1 MKQMQPNEMEMEQS
15 ECYQIAKITL
25 YLGYISLSIGFSAIF
40 FLYI

>member
-1 MKQMQPNEMEMEQS
+1 MQPNEMEMEQS

-40 FLYI
+40 FYIYKE